1 MASSVPWADAV
12 ARITAATASGEPLA
26 GLTVEWPNET
36 FTRPEPP
43 APFLSVEMAGE
54 GMGAIEMSGAGA
66 WTERGQLFVHILAPT
81 GTGTTEI
88 RAIAKA
94 ISDLFR
100 NVSAE
105 ASALLYERQ
114 SIGMGEPEEDD
125 GPWWV
130 MSVMIEW
137 KYTDRPA

>member
-1 MASSVPWADAV
+1 MASPVPWADAV
-12 ARITAATASGEPLA
+12 ARITAATGAGQPLA
-26 GLTVEWPNET
+26 GLTVEWPNEA
-36 FTRPEPP
+36 FTRPDQ
-43 APFLSVEMAGE
+43 APFLSVEMAGD
-54 GMGAIEMSGAGA
+54 GMGAIEMSGTGA
-66 WTERGQLFVHILAPT
+66 WQERGQLFVHILAPT
-81 GTGTTEI
+81 GTGTTAI

-94 ISDLFR
+94 VSNLFR

-105 ASALLYERQ
+105 ANALLYERQ

-130 MSVMIEW
+130 MSVSVEW